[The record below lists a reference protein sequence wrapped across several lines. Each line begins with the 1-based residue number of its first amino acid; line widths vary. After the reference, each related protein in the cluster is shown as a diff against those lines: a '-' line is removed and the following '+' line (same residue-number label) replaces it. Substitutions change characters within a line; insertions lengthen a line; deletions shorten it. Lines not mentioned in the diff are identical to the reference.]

1 MSNAETFRKWL
12 SNEVEAARCKNKSVD
27 ELEETSD
34 ELEEFQWIWEV
45 FTPPL
50 FFFCLL
56 YFDLE
61 ILICQEVFSS

>member
-34 ELEEFQWIWEV
+34 EPEELPWIWEV
-45 FTPPL
+45 F
-50 FFFCLL
+50 
-56 YFDLE
+56 
-61 ILICQEVFSS
+61 